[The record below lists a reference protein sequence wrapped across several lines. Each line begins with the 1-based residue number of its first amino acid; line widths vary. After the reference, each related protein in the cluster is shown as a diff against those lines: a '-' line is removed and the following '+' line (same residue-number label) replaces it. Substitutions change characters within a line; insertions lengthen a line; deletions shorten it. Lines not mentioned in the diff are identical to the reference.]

1 MRQAAVF
8 LAFLLAV
15 FAAAGVGGY
24 FTGPAVRDW
33 YPALAKPS
41 WTPPAWVFGPVWTI
55 LYLMIATAGFLAW
68 RKAGLRGAKWTFVLF
83 AAQLVLNAAWSWV
96 SFGLR
101 QPAWAFAE
109 IVVLW
114 ATILATT
121 IALLRVTRPAGL
133 LFVPYLLWTT
143 YAAALNFAIWR
154 MNHPGTLQAA
164 AAPSL

>member
-1 MRQAAVF
+1 MRQAAAF
-8 LAFLLAV
+8 LALLLAV
-15 FAAAGVGGY
+15 FAAAGVGAY
-24 FTGPAVRDW
+24 LTGPAVRDW
-33 YPALAKPS
+33 YPSLAKPS
-41 WTPPAWVFGPVWTI
+41 WTPPSWLFGPAWTL

-68 RKAGLRGAKWTFVLF
+68 RKAGLAGAKGTFALF

-96 SFGLR
+96 FFGLR
-101 QPAWAFAE
+101 QPGWAFAE

-121 IALLRVTRPAGL
+121 IALLRITRPAGL

-154 MNHPGTLQAA
+154 MNRPGVLEAA
-164 AAPSL
+164 TAPSQ